1 MDKKIKDK
9 KQKIEFVLD
18 LDDPESIKIAI
29 IDARIKYNF
38 SLIQSLFFLAK
49 IIETESKE
57 VFSNEELEK
66 ASYYILEKSG
76 IYNEI

>member
-29 IDARIKYNF
+29 IKARVKYNF
-38 SLIQSLFFLAK
+38 SLIQSLFFLAR
-49 IIETESKE
+49 IIEAEAKE
-57 VFSNEELEK
+57 DFSNEELEK

-76 IYNEI
+76 IYNET

>member
-76 IYNEI
+76 IYNET